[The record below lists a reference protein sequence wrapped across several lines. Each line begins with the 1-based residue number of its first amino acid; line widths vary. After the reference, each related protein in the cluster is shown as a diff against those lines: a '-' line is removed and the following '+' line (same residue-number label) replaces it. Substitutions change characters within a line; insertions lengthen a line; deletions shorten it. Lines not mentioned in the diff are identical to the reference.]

1 VLDLRSWHSLDGH
14 LQSPFARWMM
24 RPASVGGSPPGP
36 SLFCNCHE
44 PVDWL
49 KTVVRGQLAV
59 KGSGS
64 RQLSRLAIVVNR
76 DDDRHES
83 QRLARYL
90 RSEIETSGKYPPGAK
105 LPSYRQLVAAHGVAR
120 NTVAAAIRLLEAE
133 GIVDIRPASGVYV
146 RDPAGSPQIRD
157 LRTDLKQ
164 LRDQLQRTKHELVT
178 AQRTVA
184 ELLEDLPAEG
194 LGD

>member
-1 VLDLRSWHSLDGH
+1 
-14 LQSPFARWMM
+14 M
-24 RPASVGGSPPGP
+24 RPASVGASPPGP
-36 SLFCNCHE
+36 SLLLVNCPE

-49 KTVVRGQLAV
+49 KTVVWRQLPV

-64 RQLSRLAIVVNR
+64 GQLSKLALVVNR

-90 RSEIETSGKYPPGAK
+90 RSEIETGGKYPPGTK

-133 GIVDIRPASGVYV
+133 GFVDIRPASGVYV
-146 RDPAGSPQIRD
+146 RDPAASPQIRD

-178 AQRTVA
+178 AQKTVSD
-184 ELLEDLPAEG
+184 LLEDLPAEG